1 MNAKIRFLKDK
12 ISDFLY
18 KNIYDRAIYS
28 FSFLALLS
36 WCFEPIIYYY
46 PCWGISALGKLFLS
60 GIIVIIAICLAIVIT
75 CAFFIAVFYDKLLSE
90 MFPRL
95 SSVITFIFSCISSYF
110 LFTGFFLIPGI
121 WALLKKKYLTAL
133 VCFLFLLI
141 SISTELFDF
150 PYKWLYLYNG
160 ITVLVIIGI
169 ITKINPEPRRNTI
182 YIPAAVFIAL
192 WLGGGVGYYYTL
204 QKQAVMQNHFSETLR
219 STLIRY
225 HDHSHMIAQSDLSE
239 YCSWLKQLP
248 AIKPISLTEI
258 SILQPEFETLL
269 KEYQPL
275 IAKVNFELE
284 QEPQKLHSLLQYSRE
299 SSDYSEALLNWF
311 QLYCNIMI
319 ISAVNHDSTQ
329 VLFCLN
335 KLKILKELPN
345 YGWGISSGLLSI
357 ELNSMYNKYLKD
369 IISLSTLS
377 PHELQ
382 KLHNELSNTE
392 KKWEN
397 LYIQKSKETLV
408 SSSIYLREYFEKNVF
423 AECEY
428 DENETFHLIPVD
440 PINLRYNF
448 SFYGILKN
456 CELFSFYKVSQ
467 QYLEILEQPLC
478 PFENKLKNI
487 AVFEKSF
494 QNSCFL
500 RYVFVQL
507 LKIKS
512 AQNFLIAAKI
522 DQETADSINRILTY
536 NDHNLDGLR

>member
-1 MNAKIRFLKDK
+1 
-12 ISDFLY
+12 
-18 KNIYDRAIYS
+18 
-28 FSFLALLS
+28 
-36 WCFEPIIYYY
+36 
-46 PCWGISALGKLFLS
+46 
-60 GIIVIIAICLAIVIT
+60 
-75 CAFFIAVFYDKLLSE
+75 
-90 MFPRL
+90 
-95 SSVITFIFSCISSYF
+95 
-110 LFTGFFLIPGI
+110 
-121 WALLKKKYLTAL
+121 
-133 VCFLFLLI
+133 
-141 SISTELFDF
+141 
-150 PYKWLYLYNG
+150 
-160 ITVLVIIGI
+160 
-169 ITKINPEPRRNTI
+169 
-182 YIPAAVFIAL
+182 
-192 WLGGGVGYYYTL
+192 
-204 QKQAVMQNHFSETLR
+204 
-219 STLIRY
+219 
-225 HDHSHMIAQSDLSE
+225 
-239 YCSWLKQLP
+239 
-248 AIKPISLTEI
+248 
-258 SILQPEFETLL
+258 
-269 KEYQPL
+269 
-275 IAKVNFELE
+275 
-284 QEPQKLHSLLQYSRE
+284 
-299 SSDYSEALLNWF
+299 
-311 QLYCNIMI
+311 
-319 ISAVNHDSTQ
+319 
-329 VLFCLN
+329 
-335 KLKILKELPN
+335 
-345 YGWGISSGLLSI
+345 
-357 ELNSMYNKYLKD
+357 MYNKYLKD